1 MHRPPSSLAAIH
13 DATTAVGC
21 PTSLSEETGALVRSL
36 ASSKVG
42 GVFLQLGSGAPEVG
56 AWLLDGMDITSR
68 LVVVVDEPRLS
79 PVIKET
85 LGNDIRVAEHA
96 QDTLEFLEDIRSHQ
110 LHLVLF
116 DTAPDDENVVRA
128 AIKLLAP
135 GGFVICLLNSSPDTR
150 SGGLYD
156 LFRREESL
164 FSARLD
170 EAFLIATRR
179 AQIAKSARRGARR
192 MRRRRAAQNTEGI

>member
-1 MHRPPSSLAAIH
+1 MHRQPSSLAAIH
-13 DATTAVGC
+13 DATAAVGC
-21 PTSLSEETGALVRSL
+21 PTSLSDAAGAVVRSL
-36 ASSKVG
+36 ASSKIG

-85 LGNDIRVAEHA
+85 LGNDIRVAVHA
-96 QDTLEFLEDIRSHQ
+96 QDTLQFLEDISSHE
-110 LHLVLF
+110 LHVVFF
-116 DTAPDDENVVRA
+116 DTAPHAEDVVHA

-135 GGFVICLLNSSPDTR
+135 GGLIIGRLDDSDGSDSVD
-150 SGGLYD
+150 LYE
-156 LFRREESL
+156 LFRRNSSL

-170 EAFLIATRR
+170 GRLLIAARR
-179 AQIAKSARRGARR
+179 PQIAKSARRGARR
-192 MRRRRAAQNTEGI
+192 MRRRRAVQNTEGI